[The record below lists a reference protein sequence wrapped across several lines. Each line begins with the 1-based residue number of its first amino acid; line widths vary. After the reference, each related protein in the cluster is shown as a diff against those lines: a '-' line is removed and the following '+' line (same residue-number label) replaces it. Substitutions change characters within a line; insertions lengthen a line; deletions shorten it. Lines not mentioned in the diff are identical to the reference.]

1 MKVNNPTRYNLFIE
15 NAKIT
20 VPAEGSA
27 SVPDEQWNEWLANF
41 AGAAGWASLL
51 SVEPDGN
58 EFAPVPSMPPNVPP
72 PEGEAQEA
80 ETDPAKGVGK
90 PTDAEIADAIRGLD
104 ADNPDNWTSKGAPQV
119 KSIEAGLGG
128 RQISAA
134 DRNRVWTPEL
144 AAEVGEVATRE

>member
-1 MKVNNPTRYNLFIE
+1 MKVNNPTRYNLLIE

-27 SVPDEQWNEWLANF
+27 SVPDEQWNEWLDNF
-41 AGAAGWASLL
+41 AGAKGWASLL

-58 EFAPVPSMPPNVPP
+58 EFAPVPSIPSNEPP
-72 PEGEAQEA
+72 PDGAAQEA

-90 PTDAEIADAIRGLD
+90 PTDEDIANAIRGLD
-104 ADNPDNWTSKGAPQV
+104 ADNDANWTSKGAPQV
-119 KSIEAGLGG
+119 KAIEEALGG
-128 RQISAA
+128 RQISAD

-144 AAEVGEVATRE
+144 AAELGADTGE